1 MNLCRACGLDFAKLA
16 YFDAHRVGVHAY
28 TFREGFDME
37 PPREDGRRCL
47 DAEELRAMG
56 WTTDARGRWYDPA
69 VRERTLRWAEERKRV
84 AAVTSPRRSS
94 SRALSWTAD
103 SDRVRRGGER
113 VIQVEPVVTAREV
126 AEILGVS
133 SDTVLDWWEAG
144 RLPGFKYGGDSSPV
158 RFRVS
163 EILAWLEAHRRGPQ
177 PHSFERY
184 ERPTPA
190 STVRAVNDTHTED

>member
-1 MNLCRACGLDFAKLA
+1 
-16 YFDAHRVGVHAY
+16 
-28 TFREGFDME
+28 
-37 PPREDGRRCL
+37 
-47 DAEELRAMG
+47 
-56 WTTDARGRWYDPA
+56 
-69 VRERTLRWAEERKRV
+69 
-84 AAVTSPRRSS
+84 
-94 SRALSWTAD
+94 
-103 SDRVRRGGER
+103 